1 MSHTSVKT
9 SKSEI
14 SLVLIT
20 AITGTPHTSGM
31 RYTIS
36 EVLVYQQYRNSGDED
51 YDIAC
56 LLLSAS
62 IVNWMGFAYRDPMPR
77 VSAEICGYPGDQVRG
92 YIVRDV
98 VMLRGYLAGGV
109 GLGATHVFGTHA
121 TQWEEPVVAP

>member
-1 MSHTSVKT
+1 
-9 SKSEI
+9 
-14 SLVLIT
+14 
-20 AITGTPHTSGM
+20 M

-92 YIVRDV
+92 YNCFYIVRDV
-98 VMLRGYLAGGV
+98 MMLRGYLAGGV
-109 GLGATHVFGTHA
+109 GLGAIHVFGTRV